1 MAFSEEQ
8 VSESSKVFTDKMPC
22 LSRKKEKSIQEDEEK
37 LPQSTPLKPSLAD
50 PHTKLYPSLENQGDL
65 LECADAEH
73 AKYRFDLTEFDKVTE
88 YLLENGYVVIKK
100 VLSDLDIETGKS
112 LLWDLLTS
120 DAIGWDQNDNTTWD
134 TCKIGG
140 ELHNGLIWGKG
151 MGQSKFQWFGRK
163 HPKVLQIFS
172 RIWSHDAFPGDINEA
187 DQSVFARYG
196 SKAINLIKHG
206 GVKKVNGETDLLTSF
221 DGIGLFT
228 PWYLANESDR
238 TNSGWYH
245 IDQNVVAK
253 RGIHTIQGYLTYY
266 DQNESTGSTCLIPK
280 THLEV
285 ENGNPLNISAMGGDF
300 IRIRKGC
307 KFLDSKQFKKI
318 LVCCKAG
325 DMVLWDSRTIH
336 CNSPALLPLKEMRN
350 VHLHRKKVIGDEK
363 EVNEKVDLLRLVSMI
378 CMVPKYRLK
387 NEDKKMV
394 LKERVDAYVNKCTLS
409 HWPTEFSPLSMEYK
423 WNDEIEKNDIEKADN
438 LIKSLIGYSNFAVDG
453 LFSKADAR

>member
-8 VSESSKVFTDKMPC
+8 VSESIKVITEKMAG
-22 LSRKKEKSIQEDEEK
+22 LSLKKEECIPEDEEK
-37 LPQSTPLKPSLAD
+37 VPQSSPSD
-50 PHTKLYPSLENQGDL
+50 PYTKLYPSLENRDDY
-65 LECADAEH
+65 LECTDADH
-73 AKYRFDLTEFDKVTE
+73 AKYRFDFTELDKATE

-100 VLSDLDIETGKS
+100 VLSDSDIETGKS

-120 DAIGWDQNDNTTWD
+120 DAIGWDKNDYKTWNIY
-134 TCKIGG
+134 KIGG

-172 RIWSHDAFPGDINEA
+172 RIWSHNAFPGDINEA

-196 SKAINLIKHG
+196 SKAINLIKHKG
-206 GVKKVNGETDLLTSF
+206 AKKVNGETDLLTSF
-221 DGIGLFT
+221 DGIGMFT
-228 PWYLANESDR
+228 PWYLTNESDR

-285 ENGNPLNISAMGGDF
+285 ENGNPLNIRAMSGDF
-300 IRIRKGC
+300 IRMRKGC

-336 CNSPALLPLKEMRN
+336 CNSPALLSLDEMRN
-350 VHLHRKKVIGDEK
+350 VHMQKKKKKVDDDEK
-363 EVNEKVDLLRLVSMI
+363 EVKEKVDLLRLVSMI

-387 NEDKKMV
+387 NGEKKKV
-394 LKERVDAYVNKCTLS
+394 LKKRVDAYVNKCTSS

-423 WNDEIEKNDIEKADN
+423 GNDEIERNDIEKADN
-438 LIKSLIGYSNFAVDG
+438 LIKSLVGYS
-453 LFSKADAR
+453 